1 MRTSF
6 HHIAYSALEVCNAL
20 EMAAVDRAVSLSG
33 LLPGARAL
41 DIGAGNGAIS
51 RRLAERFGLSVI
63 AVERDPAMAQ
73 LARDRTGGLA
83 GVRVLEM
90 TSTAALD
97 AEGPYDLIVVI
108 GATDPAGPGSREPE
122 AAMEGLRE
130 HLNPG
135 GFILWGDLVWTETPP
150 EPLRL
155 IVEASN
161 TYRSDKGY
169 RVAAAG
175 AELEVVSA
183 EMSSDAT
190 WDHYTATMDA
200 AARAW
205 LAAHPDAPEA
215 AAVRT
220 SADRVKAMF
229 EFGREYLGFG
239 LYLLRRPVD

>member
-20 EMAAVDRAVSLSG
+20 EMATVDRAMTLSG
-33 LLPGARAL
+33 LQPGARAL
-41 DIGAGNGAIS
+41 DIGTGNGAIS

-63 AVERDPAMAQ
+63 AVERDPAMAE
-73 LARDRTGGLA
+73 LARERTRGTP
-83 GVRVLEM
+83 GVRVVEM

-108 GATDPAGPGSREPE
+108 GATDSAGPGSRDPE
-122 AAMEGLRE
+122 VAMERLRE

-150 EPLRL
+150 EPLRM

-169 RVAAAG
+169 RQAAEG
-175 AELEVVSA
+175 AELELLSA

-190 WDHYTATMDA
+190 WDHYVATMDA
-200 AARAW
+200 TAREW
-205 LAAHPDAPEA
+205 LAANPDAPEA
-215 AAVRT
+215 AAVRA
-220 SADRVKAMF
+220 SADRIKGMF
-229 EFGREYLGFG
+229 DFGREYVGFG
-239 LYLLRRPVD
+239 LYLLRRPTE